1 MGTAKQV
8 KATVPSSGKQLKSID
23 NLKVGNE
30 TYLHGVIN
38 NIWGWIKST
47 DVKQTPKV
55 NAKFA
60 VNTKA
65 TKPSTTSTQTVSKVA
80 QVNANNSG
88 ARATVY
94 DKTGKNATKYA
105 NRTFNVSK
113 EKTIDGNTYVLLQ
126 NTTTNTPLGWFNVKD
141 LKVQNS
147 SSEQKHQ
154 VLIKLTTK
162 IMVYTQLHG
171 VQTNNV

>member
-1 MGTAKQV
+1 M
-8 KATVPSSGKQLKSID
+8 
-23 NLKVGNE
+23 
-30 TYLHGVIN
+30 
-38 NIWGWIKST
+38 IKST

-65 TKPSTTSTQTVSKVA
+65 TKPSTASTQTVSKVA

-113 EKTIDGNTYVLLQ
+113 EKQLMVILMCY
-126 NTTTNTPLGWFNVKD
+126 F
-141 LKVQNS
+141 
-147 SSEQKHQ
+147 
-154 VLIKLTTK
+154 K
-162 IMVYTQLHG
+162 ILRQIHL
-171 VQTNNV
+171 

>member
-1 MGTAKQV
+1 MVTKR
-8 KATVPSSGKQLKSID
+8 
-23 NLKVGNE
+23 
-30 TYLHGVIN
+30 TYGIIN
-38 NIWGWIKST
+38 NVWGWIKST

-65 TKPSTTSTQTVSKVA
+65 TKPSTASTQTVSKVA

-113 EKTIDGNTYVLLQ
+113 EKQLMVILCVTSKYYDKYAFRL
-126 NTTTNTPLGWFNVKD
+126 
-141 LKVQNS
+141 VQCQRLES
-147 SSEQKHQ
+147 S
-154 VLIKLTTK
+154 KL
-162 IMVYTQLHG
+162 
-171 VQTNNV
+171 